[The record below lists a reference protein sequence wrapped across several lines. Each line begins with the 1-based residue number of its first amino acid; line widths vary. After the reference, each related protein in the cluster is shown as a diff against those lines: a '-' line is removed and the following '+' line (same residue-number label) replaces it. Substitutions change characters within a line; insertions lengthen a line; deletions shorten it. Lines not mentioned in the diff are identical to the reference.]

1 MEMIKVISSNIVAIG
16 HYDDDLY
23 VEFESGTYVYYNV
36 PKEVFTEML
45 NAESKGKYMRAN
57 IRGQYESMLVQE
69 VSYGTRVNYIMGQ
82 QQR

>member
-36 PKEVFTEML
+36 PKEVFTAML
-45 NAESKGKYMRAN
+45 NAESKGKYMRAH
-57 IRGQYESMLVQE
+57 IRGQYEGMLV
-69 VSYGTRVNYIMGQ
+69 
-82 QQR
+82 

>member
-1 MEMIKVISSNIVAIG
+1 MDKMEMIKVISSNIVAIG

-45 NAESKGKYMRAN
+45 NAESKGKYMRAH
-57 IRGQYESMLVQE
+57 IRGQYESMLV
-69 VSYGTRVNYIMGQ
+69 
-82 QQR
+82 